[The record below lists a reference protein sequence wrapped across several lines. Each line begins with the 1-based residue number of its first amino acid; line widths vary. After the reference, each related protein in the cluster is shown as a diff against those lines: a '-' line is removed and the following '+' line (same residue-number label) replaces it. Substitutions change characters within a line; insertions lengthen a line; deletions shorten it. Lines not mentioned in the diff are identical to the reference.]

1 METVSTPYNYDW
13 QVLVEEQQASGKNMK
28 QFCLEKGIP
37 YQSYKNHKRALEN
50 QSDKVSFIPVRTE
63 KKNEISF
70 KLNGNTLC
78 FDASLDEAAIS
89 RIIKALAI

>member
-1 METVSTPYNYDW
+1 
-13 QVLVEEQQASGKNMK
+13 MK

-37 YQSYKNHKRALEN
+37 YQSYKNHKRALED

-63 KKNEISF
+63 KKTGISF

-78 FDASLDEAAIS
+78 FDAFLDEAAIS
-89 RIIKALAI
+89 HIIKALVI

>member
-1 METVSTPYNYDW
+1 M
-13 QVLVEEQQASGKNMK
+13 EEQQASDKNMK

-37 YQSYKNHKRALEN
+37 YQSYKNHKHTLEN
-50 QSDKVSFIPVRTE
+50 QSDKVSFIPVRAE
-63 KKNEISF
+63 KKTEISF